1 NEYGM
6 GICANA
12 LGDVYLT
19 GYFESYSL
27 NFGSIMVTN
36 NGSAD
41 IFLAKLS
48 TPTGINEYFS
58 DNDIPL
64 LVYPNP
70 TPTGEFNIS
79 SFQFPI
85 QSIEV
90 FTSLGEKVY
99 SETIS
104 KTSFR
109 KISLKNISGGIY
121 F

>member
-1 NEYGM
+1 ATGNAFVTGYFISSFLNFGGHPVVNSFTGNTDAFIAAYDGNGNALWAKGLGNQGSEYGM

-48 TPTGINEYFS
+48 TSTGINEYFS
-58 DNDIPL
+58 DND
-64 LVYPNP
+64 
-70 TPTGEFNIS
+70 
-79 SFQFPI
+79 
-85 QSIEV
+85 
-90 FTSLGEKVY
+90 
-99 SETIS
+99 
-104 KTSFR
+104 
-109 KISLKNISGGIY
+109 
-121 F
+121 